1 MKKYNFDERIAQ
13 QEVEKELHGIRTQAF
28 PAFVILSI
36 LFYVFFN
43 LFL

>member
-13 QEVEKELHGIRTQAF
+13 QEAQKELYGIKTQAF
-28 PAFVILSI
+28 PAFVIFSI